1 MAGGQ
6 ESARSTLHLA
16 QIFRLADAAGLLLAP
31 PHSGCTDGIDTGNP
45 RGRRV
50 DARSVKRSSLA
61 VNQYCDCAQ
70 AGRFALHH

>member
-31 PHSGCTDGIDTGNP
+31 PTAVARMESILAI
-45 RGRRV
+45 RGV
-50 DARSVKRSSLA
+50 DA
-61 VNQYCDCAQ
+61 
-70 AGRFALHH
+70 